1 MVDLV
6 VSEGQTPLEEFEN
19 MISAALSR
27 LRFAAAFGTI
37 SAGGTHETCKD

>member
-19 MISAALSR
+19 MMCLALYMH
-27 LRFAAAFGTI
+27 LICT
-37 SAGGTHETCKD
+37 